1 MLNKSLLNE
10 WLNKV
15 IHYHT
20 DYFILFVIC
29 FVTLLFLHRHII
41 NHLKTGTKSYISYF
55 YFNKILRTCIH

>member
-41 NHLKTGTKSYISYF
+41 NHLKTGTKSYIS
-55 YFNKILRTCIH
+55 